1 MAIGDDEFGV
11 AIPGDGGE
19 VGGAVVSS
27 TDPSEGPDLLLNY
40 YDCDVCGFTY
50 RKTKLFKR
58 WDGLLVCKQDL
69 DFKHPREVALEEGGL
84 TNVIRHKVV

>member
-1 MAIGDDEFGV
+1 MSTGEDVLGEVVFGGDDDISNPIV
-11 AIPGDGGE
+11 T
-19 VGGAVVSS
+19 

-50 RKTKLFKR
+50 RKTKLFRR